1 MNCPKC
7 KSVKHKKNGVIKGKQ
22 RYKCHNCGYNYT
34 VEIKST
40 AKPISVKRQALQLYL
55 EGLGFRSIGRF
66 LCVSHVAV
74 QNWIKKFGKELDEI
88 KSSEKISVIEMDEMH
103 TYIGN
108 KKYCWIWIAVDRD
121 GKRFINCVFGSRGT
135 KTGKE
140 LWKLIYN
147 KEYDKIMTDY
157 WKPYEDFVPKKNHI
171 QSKAETYTVEG
182 YNSLFRH
189 FLARLRRKTKC
200 YTKSL
205 EMLIYSVKLLM
216 EYRNNKTA
224 IFN

>member
-1 MNCPKC
+1 
-7 KSVKHKKNGVIKGKQ
+7 
-22 RYKCHNCGYNYT
+22 
-34 VEIKST
+34 
-40 AKPISVKRQALQLYL
+40 
-55 EGLGFRSIGRF
+55 
-66 LCVSHVAV
+66 
-74 QNWIKKFGKELDEI
+74 
-88 KSSEKISVIEMDEMH
+88 
-103 TYIGN
+103 
-108 KKYCWIWIAVDRD
+108 
-121 GKRFINCVFGSRGT
+121 
-135 KTGKE
+135 
-140 LWKLIYN
+140 
-147 KEYDKIMTDY
+147 MTDY

-189 FLARLRRKTKC
+189 FSARLRRKTKC

>member
-108 KKYCWIWIAVDRD
+108 KKTIVGYGLLLIEMEKDLSTAYLAVEEQ
-121 GKRFINCVFGSRGT
+121 KQEKNYGS
-135 KTGKE
+135 
-140 LWKLIYN
+140 
-147 KEYDKIMTDY
+147 
-157 WKPYEDFVPKKNHI
+157 
-171 QSKAETYTVEG
+171 
-182 YNSLFRH
+182 
-189 FLARLRRKTKC
+189 
-200 YTKSL
+200 
-205 EMLIYSVKLLM
+205 
-216 EYRNNKTA
+216 
-224 IFN
+224 